1 MRDDRPMSRR
11 DWVAGIIAFTAVVTW
26 LITAYVTVSMISQG
40 PDVVIWL
47 AVSIA
52 LTVAVLRV
60 LGATWA
66 ETCEYLLHPIRSAK
80 RLRGVG
86 GGPE

>member
-1 MRDDRPMSRR
+1 MSRR
-11 DWVAGIIAFTAVVTW
+11 DWVAGIIGFVAVVTW
-26 LITAYVTVSMISQG
+26 LCTAYVIVSMILHRA
-40 PDVVIWL
+40 DVVIWL

-86 GGPE
+86 GGLE

>member
-11 DWVAGIIAFTAVVTW
+11 DWVAGIIGFVAVVTW
-26 LITAYVTVSMISQG
+26 LCTGYVTISMIAHRV
-40 PDVVIWL
+40 DVVIWL
-47 AVSIA
+47 AASIA

-66 ETCEYLLHPIRSAK
+66 ETREYMLHPIRSAK

-86 GGPE
+86 GGLE

>member
-1 MRDDRPMSRR
+1 
-11 DWVAGIIAFTAVVTW
+11 
-26 LITAYVTVSMISQG
+26 MISQ
-40 PDVVIWL
+40 PADVVIWL
-47 AVSIA
+47 AVTVA

-86 GGPE
+86 GGLE